1 MEIINVTRE
10 ELKVH
15 VQVVHRDGNYQ
26 CDKCD
31 FAAVKT
37 EKLKSHVK
45 AVNRD
50 GDYQCDKSVFLQQ

>member
-45 AVNRD
+45 AVHRD
-50 GDYQCDKSVFLQQ
+50 GY